1 VARYSHAPC
10 LLPLFLARL
19 SQQLVGPAGV
29 GKTQLA
35 LTLTALAP
43 LPCALGGLGEDSGVI
58 YVDTEGKF
66 NPTRLIEIAQAKAP
80 SFFAPEANDGDGA
93 NLGRDR
99 VMRLIAN
106 VQVYTVRSS
115 AELLDILQKLRSV
128 MPAHCTRLVVVD
140 SVAALARQEF
150 GADTLIARQDLLAQ
164 QAALLKSLAE
174 DFGVP
179 VVVTNQVTTRFARDA
194 ADEGALGP
202 ALGNTWAHCVNTRLV
217 LMPQRAEPG
226 GSGEGRVLSIAK
238 SPLAGPCETVYCIGP
253 SGLESIEG
261 EPAVAPR
268 SERIDARGQAGIS
281 MGSCMASGAA
291 LGTSNWQQQHS
302 KAEARP
308 GES

>member
-1 VARYSHAPC
+1 M
-10 LLPLFLARL
+10 
-19 SQQLVGPAGV
+19 GPAGV

-80 SFFAPEANDGDGA
+80 SFFAPQPSRGEGQGA
-93 NLGRDR
+93 TTSSGRER
-99 VMRLIAN
+99 VMRLIGN
-106 VQVYTVRSS
+106 VQVFTVRSS
-115 AELLDILQKLRSV
+115 AELLDTLQKLRSM
-128 MPAHCTRLVVVD
+128 MPVHRTRLVVVD

-150 GADTLIARQDLLAQ
+150 GADALIARQDLLAQ

-174 DFGVP
+174 DFSVP
-179 VVVTNQVTTRFARDA
+179 VVVTNQVTTRFAGDA
-194 ADEGALGP
+194 GDEGALGP

-217 LMPQRAEPG
+217 LKPQLAEAG
-226 GSGEGRVLSIAK
+226 GSGDRRVLSVAK
-238 SPLAGPCETVYCIGP
+238 SPLAGPCETAYFIGP
-253 SGLESIEG
+253 SGLESIDDDSD
-261 EPAVAPR
+261 AAPR
-268 SERIDARGQAGIS
+268 RERIDARGQAGIS
-281 MGSCMASGAA
+281 MGSCMTTSAA

-302 KAEARP
+302 TAEARP